1 LHQKKK
7 KNAYIDLLL
16 PENKY
21 ARFSAISNASKMENK
36 DA

>member
-1 LHQKKK
+1 MKNPQK
-7 KNAYIDLLL
+7 LL

-21 ARFSAISNASKMENK
+21 VLFSEIRNASKMENK